1 MRTRGDLATTAART
15 STQRRCPCRFRASGS
30 KTFWLV
36 MGSSRVRSRA
46 LRPGCIPSGSSSG
59 PWSMVA
65 PRLVAWTSTS
75 GWSALARS
83 RPASRALGWALSG
96 APPLAARAARP
107 PASAGELSLVPSALG
122 SAGSLGRCWAGCR
135 ARCPALARAPNGS
148 ARCQVVRPD
157 ERANSSPTPSGPIMR
172 SSSRFPTSLSCRG
185 RVRCECSSS
194 GCTATTQSRLGRPT
208 AWYRISKTAG
218 VDQAEDGSYAIA
230 VDGGVVFE
238 EVTRPPPPQRRPRKS
253 AAKNSPSLEAGTTFG
268 QFLAQPLIGC
278 LRDGRLV
285 TTVLDRSF
293 EPPARVLR
301 SGHASVSIHEGFLE
315 GVPAGDYEVA
325 VSEPGSPFGLMCTT
339 RVRAQLTFP
348 EPLC

>member
-65 PRLVAWTSTS
+65 PRSVAWTSTS

-172 SSSRFPTSLSCRG
+172 SSSRFPPSLSCRG

-194 GCTATTQSRLGRPT
+194 GCTATTQSQSRATNCLVPDIENGWCRSGRRT
-208 AWYRISKTAG
+208 
-218 VDQAEDGSYAIA
+218 SYAIA
-230 VDGGVVFE
+230 VDGSVVFE

-325 VSEPGSPFGLMCTT
+325 VSEPDCRL
-339 RVRAQLTFP
+339 A
-348 EPLC
+348 